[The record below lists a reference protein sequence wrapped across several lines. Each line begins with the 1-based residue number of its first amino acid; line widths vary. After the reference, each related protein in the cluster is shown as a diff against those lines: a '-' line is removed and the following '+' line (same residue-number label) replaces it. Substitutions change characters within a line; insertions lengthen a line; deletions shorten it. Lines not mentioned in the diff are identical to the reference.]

1 MFQAGGLLPYRI
13 AENGKKEYLL
23 LEEERYKRR
32 VLHVAGGR
40 VEQTDANIRGTIRR
54 EFIEEAGEWPRDLHD
69 RVERAVLTCP
79 TSGYCLATVDVS
91 DVRDE
96 PPPTNMHWVSET
108 SATHVPMSWLA
119 SRCVKLS
126 VPLRFGPRVG
136 VAKHA

>member
-1 MFQAGGLLPYRI
+1 MFQAGGLLPYRV
-13 AENGKKEYLL
+13 AEDGRKEYLL
-23 LEEERYKRR
+23 LEEERYNKR

-40 VEQTDANIRGTIRR
+40 VERTDENIRGTIRR

-91 DVRDE
+91 DVRDD
-96 PPPTNMHWVSET
+96 PPNNMHWVSES

-126 VPLRFGPRVG
+126 VPLRFGPRVRL
-136 VAKHA
+136 AKNA